1 MQVNTRKIIG
11 RVAELGLTGDAVSK
25 AIGVSPAT
33 YYRKMSYGGNKFT
46 VEQVQKL
53 IDVLQLTKEEAMAI
67 FFAE

>member
-25 AIGVSPAT
+25 AIGVNPAT
-33 YYRKMSYGGNKFT
+33 YYRKMSHGGNKFT

-53 IDVLQLTKEEAMAI
+53 TDVLQLTKEEAMAI